1 MVKIW
6 NFISIFKKATCT
18 KLLFSLDQKRCSL
31 REAFGAEA
39 EQSGVP
45 PSPIGILQ
53 MRKGT
58 PPPRRS
64 EVSGGL

>member
-45 PSPIGILQ
+45 PSH
-53 MRKGT
+53 MRASLITQVVKNLPTMGET
-58 PPPRRS
+58 Q
-64 EVSGGL
+64 V

>member
-6 NFISIFKKATCT
+6 NFISIFKKAACT
-18 KLLFSLDQKRCSL
+18 KLLFSLNQKRCSL
-31 REAFGAEA
+31 REVFGAEA

-45 PSPIGILQ
+45 PSPTGILQ
-53 MRKGT
+53 IRKGT
-58 PPPRRS
+58 PPPCKS